1 VFICAAMNRP
11 VWLFSM
17 DTEQFSSPPM
27 TTGALKASFL
37 AYGRSADRTDVNLVH
52 FARRESIAEWVA
64 STWHGTERTRAREAV
79 AAGLTPVLGFSCYTW
94 NVAEFLELIRELRA
108 SCPGVLVIVGGP
120 HVQQPEDFLHGDG
133 IDVIALG
140 EAEMTFAELLDCRD
154 RSGWNEVAGLA
165 FLDDT
170 KELVRTAPRERERDL
185 DRFPSALDV
194 VPLRDDAGKALYE
207 RAAIETTRG
216 CPFKCAFC
224 EWGTGAIGTKMYQFS
239 LERFRDSVERLI
251 AGGIQD
257 IWLCD
262 SNFGALAED
271 VDKAKILV
279 EVRQRTGMPSTFATS
294 WHKHHNARVQEIV
307 LLMHKH
313 DMLQHYNLALQTLTP
328 LALELSHRK
337 NMRSNQYEPIAKQ
350 MAEEGISIATELI
363 WGLPGDNLADFESHL
378 DRLAAIFPNINI
390 FGYTLLPGT
399 EFYARRAEY
408 EIDAIPVAGYGRA
421 KGEYVVGC
429 HTFSRDEGIEGY
441 FLISAHIVLIRGY
454 VIPLTARLLAL
465 RGNLSVSAFLRA
477 ALRALAREFQN
488 DIPHLDLSD
497 RMTVYES
504 RAELYLAMLRDEE
517 RAFDTI
523 AGVLQ
528 QWLAERGCD
537 EAFVAEAARVLRLD
551 RAFCPRVGQGG
562 AVDFEFD
569 FAADRAAHHLGRM
582 ELPPSECFAPQS
594 TTLRVQHP
602 GAVGEV
608 LLDPDGGSWMRGQV
622 AA

>member
-1 VFICAAMNRP
+1 MKRP

-27 TTGALKASFL
+27 TTGGLKASFL
-37 AYGRSADRTDVNLVH
+37 KFGRSADRTDVRLVH
-52 FARRESIAEWVA
+52 FARREAIPGWVEKTWRGVELPIANA
-64 STWHGTERTRAREAV
+64 ALER
-79 AAGLTPVLGFSCYTW
+79 GLAPWIGFSCYTW
-94 NVAEFLELIRELRA
+94 NVAEFLELIRDLRA
-108 SCPGVLVIVGGP
+108 SCPGLLVVAGGP
-120 HVQQPEDFLHGDG
+120 HVQQPEDFLHSDG
-133 IDVIALG
+133 IDVIVLG
-140 EAEMTFAELLDCRD
+140 EGERTFAALLDCES
-154 RSGWNEVAGLA
+154 RSGWMEIPGLA
-165 FLDDT
+165 FLDPAGQ
-170 KELVRTAPRERERDL
+170 LVKTAPREREKELDL
-185 DRFPSALDV
+185 FPSALDV
-194 VPLRDDAGKALYE
+194 VPLRDAAGKPLYE

-239 LERFRDSVERLI
+239 LERFRSDVERLI
-251 AGGIQD
+251 DGGIQD

-262 SNFGALAED
+262 SNFGALPED
-271 VDKAKILV
+271 VEKAKILV

-313 DMLQHYNLALQTLTP
+313 GMLQHYNLALQTLTP

-337 NMRSNQYEPIAKQ
+337 NMRSNQYEPIAKA
-350 MAEEGISIATELI
+350 MSEEGISIATELI

-399 EFYARRAEY
+399 EFYERRDEY
-408 EIDAIPVAGYGRA
+408 QIDAIPVAGYGRA

-454 VIPLTARLLAL
+454 VIPLTVRLLAL
-465 RGNLSVSAFLRA
+465 RGGLSVSAFLRA
-477 ALRALAREFQN
+477 ALRALAKEFQP
-488 DIPHLDLSD
+488 DLPHLDLSD
-497 RMTVYES
+497 RMNVYEN
-504 RAELYLAMLRDEE
+504 RAALYLAMLRGEE
-517 RAFDTI
+517 RSFRTI
-523 AGVLQ
+523 AAVLE

-537 EAFVAEAARVLRLD
+537 EAFVAEASRVLTLD
-551 RAFCPRVGQGG
+551 RAFCPRVGPGG
-562 AVDFEFD
+562 AVELEFD

-582 ELPPSECFAPQS
+582 ELPPPECFESGATS
-594 TTLRVQHP
+594 LRIHHP

-608 LLDPDGGSWMRGQV
+608 LLDPDGGSWMRGQL
-622 AA
+622 A

>member
-1 VFICAAMNRP
+1 MFSSAAMNRP

-27 TTGALKASFL
+27 TTGALKACFL
-37 AYGRSADRTDVNLVH
+37 AYGESRGRTDIELVH
-52 FARRESIAEWVA
+52 FARRESIAGWVA
-64 STWHGTERTRAREAV
+64 ETWYGAALEKARAAVER
-79 AAGLTPVLGFSCYTW
+79 GLEPVLGFSCYTW
-94 NVAEFLELIRELRA
+94 NVAEFLDLIRELRA
-108 SCPGVLVIVGGP
+108 SCPGVLVVAGGP

-133 IDVIALG
+133 IDVICLG
-140 EAEMTFAELLDCRD
+140 EAELTFTELLDCSG
-154 RSGWNEVAGLA
+154 RSRWSDIAGLA
-165 FLDDT
+165 FLDGAG
-170 KELVRTAPRERERDL
+170 ELVRTPARERTKEL

-194 VPLRDDAGKALYE
+194 VALRDEAGKPLYE
-207 RAAIETTRG
+207 RAAIETARG

-239 LERFRDSVERLI
+239 LERFRSDVERLI
-251 AGGIQD
+251 EGGVQD

-262 SNFGALAED
+262 SNFGALPED

-279 EVRQRTGMPSTFATS
+279 DVRRRTGRPSTFATS

-307 LLMHKH
+307 LLMHENG
-313 DMLQHYNLALQTLTP
+313 MLQHYNLALQTLTP

-337 NMRSNQYEPIAKQ
+337 NMRSNQYEPIAKA

-399 EFYARRAEY
+399 EFYARRDEY
-408 EIDAIPVAGYGRA
+408 QIDAIPVAGYGRA

-465 RGNLSVSAFLRA
+465 RGGLSVSAFLRA
-477 ALRALAREFQN
+477 ALRALARAFQA
-488 DIPHLDLSD
+488 DLPHLDLSD

-517 RAFDTI
+517 RAFRTI
-523 AGVLQ
+523 AGVLEG
-528 QWLAERGCD
+528 WLAERGCD
-537 EAFVAEAARVLRLD
+537 EAFVAEATRVLALD
-551 RAFCPRVGQGG
+551 RAFCPRVGPGG

-569 FAADRAAHHLGRM
+569 FAADRTAHHLGRM
-582 ELPPSECFAPQS
+582 ELPPSECFAAQS
-594 TTLRVQHP
+594 TTLRVRHP